1 MDRQKRLHEIEKRQL
16 TSVMN
21 KTKWEE
27 LRRAVANTLLF
38 NVPYQIKYVLENT
51 PSPKFLSK
59 TAYQS
64 SDWEDGF
71 PYPTASI
78 EWMRILPI
86 VKEARGYI
94 IEPEIHDVTDEFHH
108 ILRQLKIPFV
118 MEGEIICIFGYVRD
132 TGIFEPEEDETSV

>member
-1 MDRQKRLHEIEKRQL
+1 MNRQKELQKIEERQL

-21 KTKWEE
+21 DTKWEE
-27 LRRAVANTLLF
+27 LRRAVATTF
-38 NVPYQIKYVLENT
+38 PFKPPYQTKSILEDT
-51 PSPKFLSK
+51 SDAECLSVK
-59 TAYQS
+59 ANQS
-64 SDWEDGF
+64 GDWDDGF

-94 IEPEIHDVTDEFHH
+94 IEPEIHDLTDEFHH
-108 ILRQLKIPFV
+108 ILGRLNIPFV

-132 TGIFEPEEDETSV
+132 TGIFDREEN